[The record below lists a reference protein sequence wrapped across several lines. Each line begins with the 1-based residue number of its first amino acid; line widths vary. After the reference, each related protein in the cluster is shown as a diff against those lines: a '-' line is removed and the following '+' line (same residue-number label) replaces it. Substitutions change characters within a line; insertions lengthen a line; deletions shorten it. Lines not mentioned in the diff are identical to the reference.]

1 MHTFVCI
8 VDVPY
13 RLILVCEHDI
23 ICVYVCLYKYTNKI
37 DVLSTKRYTYLGSI
51 NVMVMVMVTYAHMHT
66 ICYYSANVDM
76 LTPWYFQKLHLYS
89 SALFLVPKHAVPAL
103 TNVIFYTRFSNA
115 FSVLVT
121 FLVILARLSGII
133 KANRPH
139 DLV

>member
-8 VDVPY
+8 VGLPY

-23 ICVYVCLYKYTNKI
+23 ICVYVCLYKYTNKMY
-37 DVLSTKRYTYLGSI
+37 VLSTKRYTYLGSI
-51 NVMVMVMVTYAHMHT
+51 NVKVMVTNAHMHT

-76 LTPWYFQKLHLYS
+76 LTPWYFHKLHLY
-89 SALFLVPKHAVPAL
+89 ALALYLVPKHAVPAL
-103 TNVIFYTRFSNA
+103 SNVLFYTRFSNA